1 MNEPWKVTLFGGL
14 RAQQGERVITR
25 FMTRKV
31 ATLFAYLAFH
41 LGQAH
46 PREVLIELLWPE
58 SDAPT
63 LRNSLSVALSSLR
76 HQFEP
81 PGVPQGTVIR
91 ADRFSVSLNPA
102 VVATD
107 VAEFE
112 QALKV
117 AGRAGGSL
125 ERTQLLTVA
134 VELYQGPLLRG
145 LYEDWIPAEQERLSG
160 LFLDA
165 LGVLVRHLEEAGE
178 LHAALAHA
186 RRAVAVDP
194 LREEAQAHLIRLLA

>member
-41 LGQAH
+41 LRQAH
-46 PREVLIELLWPE
+46 SREILVELLWPE

-76 HQFEP
+76 SQFEP

-91 ADRFSVSLNPA
+91 ADRFSVGLNPA
-102 VVATD
+102 TVTTD

-112 QALKV
+112 RAMRTAAK
-117 AGRAGGSL
+117 AGSEIERAQHLSD
-125 ERTQLLTVA
+125 A
-134 VELYQGPLLRG
+134 VDLYAGPLLPEF
-145 LYEDWIPAEQERLSG
+145 YEDWIPVEQERLSG
-160 LFLDA
+160 IFF
-165 LGVLVRHLEEAGE
+165 
-178 LHAALAHA
+178 
-186 RRAVAVDP
+186 
-194 LREEAQAHLIRLLA
+194 